1 MTTIESEKMPPSVT
15 SSSYNKHRW
24 RLFFTLALIYILVY
38 FYRVSLAVVSADV
51 SRDLALTPEQL
62 GTLAG
67 ILFYVYAVAQIP
79 LGPLIDRVGPRL
91 VISGCGVLTTM
102 GGLLFAQAGGL
113 ATAMVGRVLI
123 GIGTAAVLMATFTIF
138 SHWYTRQE
146 FSKVSGLMVAAGN
159 LGNLAGTAPLA
170 FAAGYLGWRSSFMV
184 IALLQALVTL
194 LIFMKVQD
202 RPEHPLERESSEQM
216 EKPGM
221 LAAWGVI
228 ARNRSF
234 WLLAAIAFCWYGNY
248 LAVQGLWGGP
258 YLMHQI
264 GLSREGAGQM
274 LMWTSVGFII
284 GSMLTDRI
292 AHKVFHSYSRTL
304 LVGQLCLT
312 GLMTGF
318 LGWLPLLP
326 HWGLALYFLGI
337 GLAVSSGVMIYPIIR
352 AMVPVSMVGTGLTS
366 LNFFVLMGSAVA
378 QQGMGLIIARS
389 GGYTLE
395 GFRAAFSV
403 PIAGLLLT
411 SLLFILARNCPAGE

>member
-1 MTTIESEKMPPSVT
+1 VT
-15 SSSYNKHRW
+15 HPCFSSLRW
-24 RLFFTLALIYILVY
+24 RLFATLALMYILVY

-62 GTLAG
+62 GSLAG
-67 ILFYVYAVAQIP
+67 VLFYVYAVAQIP

-91 VISGCGVLTTM
+91 VISGCGLLTTL

-113 ATAMVGRVLI
+113 ATAMAGRVLI
-123 GIGTAAVLMATFTIF
+123 GIGTAAVLMATFTVF

-146 FSKVSGLMVAAGN
+146 FGRITGLMVAAGN

-170 FAAGYLGWRSSFMV
+170 FAVGLLGWRSSFLW
-184 IALLQALVTL
+184 IAVLQGFVTL
-194 LIFMKVQD
+194 LIFLKVQD
-202 RPEHPLERESSEQM
+202 RPELPLEPEPDEYL

-258 YLMHQI
+258 YLMHLI
-264 GLSREGAGQM
+264 GLSREGAGKM

-292 AHKVFHSYSRTL
+292 ARKVFRSYSRTL
-304 LVGQLCLT
+304 LVGQFCLT

-337 GLAVSSGVMIYPIIR
+337 GLTVSTGVMIYPIIR
-352 AMVPVSMVGTGLTS
+352 SMVPVSMVGTGLTS
-366 LNFFVLMGSAVA
+366 LNFFVLLGSAVA
-378 QQGMGLIIARS
+378 QQGMGVIIAHS
-389 GGYTLE
+389 GGYTAE

-403 PIAGLLLT
+403 PVVGLLVT
-411 SLLFILARNCPAGE
+411 SLLFLFARNCPAGE

>member
-1 MTTIESEKMPPSVT
+1 MSIQPLSASFNTL
-15 SSSYNKHRW
+15 RW

-38 FYRVSLAVVSADV
+38 FYRVSLAVVSDDI

-67 ILFYVYAVAQIP
+67 VLFYVYAVAQIP

-91 VISGCGVLTTM
+91 VISGCGFLTTL
-102 GGLLFAQAGGL
+102 GGLLFARAEGL
-113 ATAMVGRVLI
+113 ATAMAGRVLI

-138 SHWYTRQE
+138 SRWYTRQE
-146 FSKVSGLMVAAGN
+146 FGRITGLMVAAGN

-170 FAAGYLGWRSSFMV
+170 FAVGAVGWRSSFLW
-184 IALLQALVTL
+184 IAVLQGLATFLV
-194 LIFMKVQD
+194 FVKVQD
-202 RPEHPLERESSEQM
+202 RPDRPLEPDAAEQQK
-216 EKPGM
+216 KPGM
-221 LAAWGVI
+221 LEAWGVI
-228 ARNRSF
+228 ARQRSF

-258 YLMHQI
+258 YLMHLI

-284 GSMLTDRI
+284 GSLVTDLVAR
-292 AHKVFHSYSRTL
+292 KVFHSYSRTL
-304 LVGQLCLT
+304 LAGQCCLA

-318 LGWLPLLP
+318 LGWLPLIPSWSLT
-326 HWGLALYFLGI
+326 LYFLGI
-337 GLAVSSGVMIYPIIR
+337 GLTVSSGVMIYPIIR

-378 QQGMGLIIARS
+378 QQGMGIIIAHA
-389 GGYTLE
+389 GGYTTE

-403 PIAGLLLT
+403 PVAGLLLA
-411 SLLFILARNCPAGE
+411 SLFFSFARNCPAGE

>member
-1 MTTIESEKMPPSVT
+1 MTSCSPSIPFNT
-15 SSSYNKHRW
+15 LRW
-24 RLFFTLALIYILVY
+24 RLFFTLALMYILVY

-79 LGPLIDRVGPRL
+79 LGPLIDRIGPRL
-91 VISGCGVLTTM
+91 VISGCGILTTL
-102 GGLLFAQAGGL
+102 GGLLFAQAGSM
-113 ATAMVGRVLI
+113 ATAMAGRVLI

-146 FSKVSGLMVAAGN
+146 FGKVSGLMVAAGN

-170 FAAGYLGWRSSFMV
+170 FAVGSLGWRSSFLW
-184 IALLQALVTL
+184 IAVVQGLVTV
-194 LIFMKVQD
+194 LIFLKVQD
-202 RPEHPLERESSEQM
+202 RPEQPLEVEPTEHL

-228 ARNRSF
+228 ARDRSF

-258 YLMHQI
+258 YLMHMI

-274 LMWTSVGFII
+274 LMWTSIGFII

-292 AHKVFHSYSRTL
+292 ARKVFHSYSRTL

-318 LGWLPLLP
+318 LCWLPLLP
-326 HWGLALYFLGI
+326 QWGLGLYFLVI
-337 GLAVSSGVMIYPIIR
+337 GLTVSTGVMIYPIIR

-366 LNFFVLMGSAVA
+366 LNFFVLLGSAVA
-378 QQGMGLIIARS
+378 QQGMGVIIAHS
-389 GGYTLE
+389 GGYTME

-403 PIAGLLLT
+403 PVVGLLLT
-411 SLLFILARNCPAGE
+411 SLLFIFARNCPAGD